1 MFAEG
6 RQTFPVTSPEAP
18 RAGRRKATPNP
29 GQKGATMP
37 DARTMSPQALNRAV
51 REAVDFVHAEG
62 WDAPPTLFA
71 LVPTELVADA
81 LDPDLLDESP
91 LTVVVQE
98 DLPEGIDGGSPELS
112 DFIARTSWPEGV
124 VGAVLAQEILIVA
137 PEDAD
142 SVEGLTLEEVR
153 TSAGSG
159 AARQARLF
167 TGVLDDG
174 PSLTLIQP
182 RPTDAELA
190 EKGPFAEDDVE
201 LRSGEG
207 VADGVVAALRS
218 TFLA

>member
-1 MFAEG
+1 M
-6 RQTFPVTSPEAP
+6 PEP
-18 RAGRRKATPNP
+18 RALT
-29 GQKGATMP
+29 
-37 DARTMSPQALNRAV
+37 PQALNRAV

-62 WDAPPTLFA
+62 WDAAPTLFA

-81 LDPDLLDESP
+81 LDPELLDESP

-98 DLPEGIDGGSPELS
+98 ELPDGIDGGSPELS

-124 VGAVLAQEILIVA
+124 IGAVLAQEILIVA

-142 SVEGLTLEEVR
+142 AVEGLSLDEIR
-153 TSAGSG
+153 ASAGAG

-182 RPTDAELA
+182 RPTEAELA

-207 VADGVVAALRS
+207 LADGVVGALRS
-218 TFLA
+218 TFLG

>member
-1 MFAEG
+1 
-6 RQTFPVTSPEAP
+6 
-18 RAGRRKATPNP
+18 
-29 GQKGATMP
+29 MP
-37 DARTMSPQALNRAV
+37 DNRALTPQALNRAT

-98 DLPEGIDGGSPELS
+98 ELPEGIDGGSPELS
-112 DFIARTSWPEGV
+112 DFIARTTWPEGV
-124 VGAVLAQEILIVA
+124 IGAVLSQEILIVA
-137 PEDAD
+137 PEDAE
-142 SVEGLTLEEVR
+142 SVEGLSLEEVR
-153 TSAGSG
+153 ASAGSG
-159 AARQARLF
+159 AARQARLI

-190 EKGPFAEDDVE
+190 ERGPFAEDDIE

-207 VADGVVAALRS
+207 LADGVVAALRS

>member
-1 MFAEG
+1 M
-6 RQTFPVTSPEAP
+6 T
-18 RAGRRKATPNP
+18 
-29 GQKGATMP
+29 
-37 DARTMSPQALNRAV
+37 DDRTLSPQALNRAV

-81 LDPDLLDESP
+81 LDPELLDESP
-91 LTVVVQE
+91 LTLVVQE
-98 DLPEGIDGGSPELS
+98 ELPDGIEGGSPELG
-112 DFIARTSWPEGV
+112 DFIARTSWPTGV
-124 VGAVLAQEILIVA
+124 VGAVLAQEILVVS
-137 PEDAD
+137 PDDAD
-142 SVEGLTLEEVR
+142 SIEGLSLEELR
-153 TSAGSG
+153 AGAGGAGAG

-182 RPTDAELA
+182 RPTNAELA

-207 VADGVVAALRS
+207 LADGVVGALRS
-218 TFLA
+218 TFMN

>member
-1 MFAEG
+1 MTDE
-6 RQTFPVTSPEAP
+6 
-18 RAGRRKATPNP
+18 RAL
-29 GQKGATMP
+29 
-37 DARTMSPQALNRAV
+37 SPQALNRAV

-71 LVPTELVADA
+71 LVPTELVADV
-81 LDPDLLDESP
+81 LDPGLIDESP

-98 DLPEGIDGGSPELS
+98 ELPEGIEGGSPELS

-137 PEDAD
+137 PDDAD
-142 SVEGLTLEEVR
+142 AVEGMTLEEVR
-153 TSAGSG
+153 ASAT

-174 PSLTLIQP
+174 PALTLIQP
-182 RPTDAELA
+182 RPTEAELA
-190 EKGPFAEDDVE
+190 EKGPFAEDEVD
-201 LRSGEG
+201 LRDGTG

-218 TFLA
+218 TFGAAADDGFA

>member
-1 MFAEG
+1 
-6 RQTFPVTSPEAP
+6 
-18 RAGRRKATPNP
+18 
-29 GQKGATMP
+29 MP
-37 DARTMSPQALNRAV
+37 DARALSPQALNRAV

-81 LDPDLLDESP
+81 LDPELLDESP

-98 DLPEGIDGGSPELS
+98 ELPEGIDGGSPELS
-112 DFIARTSWPEGV
+112 DFIARTTWPDGV

-142 SVEGLTLEEVR
+142 AVEGLSLDEIR
-153 TSAGSG
+153 ASADG

-182 RPTDAELA
+182 RPTEAELA
-190 EKGPFAEDDVE
+190 AKGPFAEDDVE
-201 LRSGEG
+201 LRAGDG
-207 VADGVVAALRS
+207 LADGVVGALQS
-218 TFLA
+218 TFQS